1 MTLFIEATFS
11 FPRRCSPATENAGV
25 FGIAFKGH
33 NPCPFQLYC
42 FVRKHV
48 TFHPRV
54 PPHRPTQSHSSRGYN
69 TDFGTAMEEYEEDRR
84 SRLFLRSRL
93 TQAMAQASTASK
105 RVMTLA
111 PMSSPI
117 EPPMSPVTQP
127 KYLKCCVRYSSVVG
141 APKTI

>member
-1 MTLFIEATFS
+1 MLFIGTMFS
-11 FPRRCSPATENAGV
+11 FPRRCSSTNEDAGG
-25 FGIAFKGH
+25 FRCCALSPQSMPLSSFKYY
-33 NPCPFQLYC
+33 QLYC
-42 FVRKHV
+42 FLRKHD

-54 PPHRPTQSHSSRGYN
+54 PPHRPTQSHSSCGYN

-84 SRLFLRSRL
+84 SRLFLRCRL
-93 TQAMAQASTASK
+93 TQAIAQASTASK

-127 KYLKCCVRYSSVVG
+127 NYF
-141 APKTI
+141 